1 VSAVLGHSSI
11 SITADIYDHPDDA
24 RTRAATS
31 AADDAM
37 QPEDDPGD
45 E

>member
-1 VSAVLGHSSI
+1 MASTLHSSI

-31 AADDAM
+31 AADQAM
-37 QPEDDPGD
+37 QPEGEQGND
-45 E
+45 